1 MSFTLDTQNKGKK
14 LGSWNGKWTGCNI
27 QERRDVGKKSRTT
40 VSIHV
45 VTVNRQSNEITG
57 E

>member
-45 VTVNRQSNEITG
+45 MTVNRKSNEITG